1 MTDAQWSKLIK
12 ERDVVCQFAG
22 CNSRVGEA
30 HHWINTRKY
39 KNTRYLLDNGIMLC
53 FKHHRLVHDKGIRP
67 PSRYFKKF
75 ITQERV
81 DEIRRLKWE

>member
-1 MTDAQWSKLIK
+1 MTDAEWSKLIK
-12 ERDVVCQFAG
+12 ERDMMCQFAG
-22 CNSRVGEA
+22 CNCRVGEA

-81 DEIRRLKWE
+81 DEIRKLKWK

>member
-12 ERDVVCQFAG
+12 ERDKVCQFAG

-39 KNTRYLLDNGIMLC
+39 KNTRYLIENGIMLC

>member
-1 MTDAQWSKLIK
+1 MTDAEWSKLVR

-30 HHWINTRKY
+30 HHWINTRGCSK
-39 KNTRYLLDNGIMLC
+39 TRYLLDNGIMLC
-53 FKHHRLVHDKGIRP
+53 ARHHRIVHDKGIKP

-75 ITQERV
+75 ISKQKVE
-81 DEIRRLKWE
+81 EIRRMKWR

>member
-12 ERDVVCQFAG
+12 ERDKVCQFAG

-39 KNTRYLLDNGIMLC
+39 QNTRYLLDNGIMLC

>member
-12 ERDVVCQFAG
+12 ERDKVCQFAG
-22 CNSRVGEA
+22 CNNRVGEA

-39 KNTRYLLDNGIMLC
+39 KNTRYLLENGIMLC

-81 DEIRRLKWE
+81 DKIRRLKWE

>member
-12 ERDVVCQFAG
+12 ERDKVCQFAG

-30 HHWINTRKY
+30 HHWINTRRY
-39 KNTRYLLDNGIMLC
+39 KNTRYLLENGIMLC

-75 ITQERV
+75 ITQKRV